1 VRDPAASLSLFPVE
15 FEVGGHGFTVP
26 AHPARRWVEM
36 LLANDLLLMMAPEPE
51 GFVDDAQARRM
62 EELLLDGEVAMDDLR
77 AALQEALGVVAG
89 RDWWEAV
96 GLVFTV
102 TAEANWARLNGHLVL
117 GGVDAGSLPFG
128 AWLDAAMFLATQHM
142 DEKQLGRFLGVLQTP
157 PVEVGLDEER
167 EAQAFLAMLNG

>member
-1 VRDPAASLSLFPVE
+1 MRDPAASLSLFPVE
-15 FEVGGHGFTVP
+15 LAVGGHTFTVP

-36 LLANDLLLMMAPEPE
+36 LVANDLLLMLAAEPE
-51 GFVDDAQARRM
+51 GFIDDEQARRV
-62 EELLLDGEVAMDDLR
+62 EDLLIDGEVSLEDVR
-77 AALQEALGVVAG
+77 EALQEAVGVVAG

-102 TAEANWARLNGHLVL
+102 TAEVNWARMNGQLVVA
-117 GGVDAGSLPFG
+117 GVDAGAVPFG
-128 AWLDAAMFLATQHM
+128 AWLDAAMWLATQHM

-167 EAQAFLAMLNG
+167 ESRAFLAMLNG